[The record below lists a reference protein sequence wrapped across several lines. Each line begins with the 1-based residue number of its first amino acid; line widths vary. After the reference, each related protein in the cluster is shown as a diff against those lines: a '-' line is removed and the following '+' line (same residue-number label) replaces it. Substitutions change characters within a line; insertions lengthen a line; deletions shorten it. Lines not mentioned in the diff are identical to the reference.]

1 MAKSSPEVLVL
12 IHPIHMTPAAHSQRA
27 LSVARETRRSASTDV
42 LTGISVDVGGGN
54 SASAWDAK
62 HTSCLETVARQM
74 ASGRGSLM
82 LEGRVGDCCGDEELP
97 NMQSRAQQQAEHTA
111 QATNREQDPVTGQ
124 ETEYW
129 GVVVQTQEGSAAD
142 GCYVLKTVQNRDP
155 AVDCTCVHYSL
166 VSVCKGEPFS
176 AQMASSWL
184 I

>member
-1 MAKSSPEVLVL
+1 MYLVQELLCTNAVGVWNVPISTSPGRKELTLRVDECLPDGVLL
-12 IHPIHMTPAAHSQRA
+12 
-27 LSVARETRRSASTDV
+27 
-42 LTGISVDVGGGN
+42 
-54 SASAWDAK
+54 
-62 HTSCLETVARQM
+62 
-74 ASGRGSLM
+74 LM
-82 LEGRVGDCCGDEELP
+82 QLP
-97 NMQSRAQQQAEHTA
+97 NMQSRTQQQAAHTA

-142 GCYVLKTVQNRDP
+142 GCYVLKTVQNRDR